1 MKINK
6 SQYINK
12 CASGIICA
20 KISILLLVQLELI
33 NGGIKAHTYL
43 LINWKQVVFA
53 K

>member
-1 MKINK
+1 MKVSK

-12 CASGIICA
+12 CASGIIRA
-20 KISILLLVQLELI
+20 KIWILLLVQLELI
-33 NGGIKAHTYL
+33 NIGIKALTHL